1 MSKLRIKSAFFRSIQ
16 WRLVIILVLVTFI
29 LMTVVWVFL
38 NMQVESIFYR
48 DFKNNIETNYKALG
62 INGDDI
68 TIDQLL
74 SILQSNPVISG
85 VIRGE
90 DRSFTVIDKD
100 TGEIVY
106 SSDELYQIDKLR
118 FRNLIYKSENLMSV
132 LSGASPSG
140 DKQAYTRVEEGDFY
154 DYAFVQSLEDGDY
167 ILFFKYGRQ
176 KALTVL
182 NRFSEVIFWSLLSS
196 VFAALLIGLALSR
209 TITRPIYDIMHK
221 VEKITDGEFGYA
233 LEVKSDDELGK
244 LTKTFNFMSS
254 RLKQMLA
261 EITSEKKKVE
271 TILNYMTDG
280 IIAFNRYGDVI
291 HTNPASK
298 SILSE
303 DQVDSM
309 TFNEFMNRLD
319 IPLSIEEINEIQA
332 IPAPNHKV
340 KYNDKYIRIHL
351 ASFTDE
357 ENKID
362 GIVTVIQ
369 DITEEH
375 RLDKMRRE
383 FVANV
388 SHELRT
394 PLTSVKSY
402 TETLLDGAL
411 KEPTIVEHF
420 LEVINDETD
429 RMTRL
434 VKDLLTLSQHD
445 GGVKLNLEDISIADL
460 VSSCVERLRREAEIK
475 NQNLK
480 LTVMKDIPIIQGDR
494 YRIDQL
500 LINIIGNAI
509 KYTPEKGRIHVK
521 VYVENEY
528 VKIRVEDNG
537 IGIPEED
544 LGRVFERF
552 YRVDKARSRQLG
564 GTGLGLAIAKEIA
577 LLHGGDIYIRSKV
590 GKGTQLTVELPVR
603 SRPKQHLIAN

>member
-1 MSKLRIKSAFFRSIQ
+1 MSKLGFKSAFFRSIQ

-62 INGDDI
+62 INGNV
-68 TIDQLL
+68 TIEQLL

-90 DRSFTVIDKD
+90 DRSFTVIDKK
-100 TGEIVY
+100 TSEIVY
-106 SSDELYQIDKLR
+106 SSDELYQTDKLR
-118 FRNLIYKSENLMSV
+118 FRSMIYKSENLMSV
-132 LSGASPSG
+132 LSGTSPSG

-154 DYAFVQSLEDGDY
+154 DYAFVQSLKDGDY
-167 ILFFKYGRQ
+167 ILFFRYGRQ

-182 NRFSEVIFWSLLSS
+182 NRFSEIIFWSLLSS

-221 VEKITDGEFGYA
+221 AERITDGEFGYA
-233 LEVKSDDELGK
+233 LEVKSDDELGR

-271 TILNYMTDG
+271 TILHYMNDG
-280 IIAFNRYGDVI
+280 IIAFNRFGEII

-298 SILSE
+298 SILNR
-303 DQVDSM
+303 DRVDNM
-309 TFNEFMNRLD
+309 TFNDFMKRLE
-319 IPLSIEEINEIQA
+319 IPLSIEEINEIQS
-332 IPAPNHKV
+332 IPAPDHKV
-340 KYNDKYIRIHL
+340 KYEDKYLRVHL

-362 GIVTVIQ
+362 GIVSVIQ

-375 RLDKMRRE
+375 KLDKMRRE

-411 KEPTIVEHF
+411 KDPSIAEHF
-420 LEVINDETD
+420 LCVINEETD

-445 GGVKLNLEDISIADL
+445 GGVKLNIEDISITDL
-460 VSSCVERLRREAEIK
+460 VTSCVERLRREADQK
-475 NQNLK
+475 NQELRLAIDKN
-480 LTVMKDIPIIQGDR
+480 IPIIEGDR
-494 YRIDQL
+494 HRIDQL
-500 LINIIGNAI
+500 LVNIIGNAV
-509 KYTPEKGRIHVK
+509 KYTPEKGKIHVN
-521 VYVENEY
+521 VYCEGEF
-528 VKIRVEDNG
+528 VKICVKDTG

-577 LLHGGDIYIRSKV
+577 LLHGGDIYIKSKL